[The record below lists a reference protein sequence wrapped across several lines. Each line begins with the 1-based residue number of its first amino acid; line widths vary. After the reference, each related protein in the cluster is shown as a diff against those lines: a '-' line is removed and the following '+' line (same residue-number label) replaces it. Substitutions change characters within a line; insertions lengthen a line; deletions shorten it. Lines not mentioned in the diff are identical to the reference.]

1 MSASISKSSV
11 LIRET
16 TLMIDG
22 LSSLIHETTLLIC
35 SYVLKFSSLLA
46 VLREFVSRS
55 IRFGVK
61 RKGRLLAD
69 MERKRYFCEKMES
82 L

>member
-1 MSASISKSSV
+1 MRF
-11 LIRET
+11 L
-16 TLMIDG
+16 
-22 LSSLIHETTLLIC
+22 C
-35 SYVLKFSSLLA
+35 LKFSSLLA

>member
-1 MSASISKSSV
+1 V
-11 LIRET
+11 LIDKI
-16 TLMIDG
+16 TL
-22 LSSLIHETTLLIC
+22 LIHETTLMI
-35 SYVLKFSSLLA
+35 YFYALKFSSLPA
-46 VLREFVSRS
+46 VLREFMSRS
-55 IRFGVK
+55 ICFGVK

>member
-1 MSASISKSSV
+1 MV
-11 LIRET
+11 LIDEITLLIHKT
-16 TLMIDG
+16 TLMIYF
-22 LSSLIHETTLLIC
+22 
-35 SYVLKFSSLLA
+35 YVLKFSSLLA
-46 VLREFVSRS
+46 VLREFMSRS
-55 IRFGVK
+55 IWFGVK

>member
-1 MSASISKSSV
+1 MSASTSKSSV
-11 LIRET
+11 LICET

-22 LSSLIHETTLLIC
+22 LSSLIHETKLMIYF
-35 SYVLKFSSLLA
+35 YVLKFSSLLA
-46 VLREFVSRS
+46 VLREFMSRS
-55 IRFGVK
+55 IWFGVK

>member
-1 MSASISKSSV
+1 MPASISKSSV

-46 VLREFVSRS
+46 VLREFVSRD
-55 IRFGVK
+55 IQFRMK
-61 RKGRLLAD
+61 L
-69 MERKRYFCEKMES
+69 
-82 L
+82 